1 MGQSLFV
8 TMADVKKYTAI
19 YGNVDADKIIQCVK
33 IAQDVHIQNYLGSN
47 LFEKINDLIVAGTL
61 TVGAN
66 PTYLTLNTD
75 YIKPMLI
82 HWAMVEYLPW
92 GAYTIAN
99 KSIYK
104 HTSESAENVDK
115 GEIDFLI
122 KKAESTATHYTKRF
136 LDYICQNSAT
146 YPEYNNNTSEDMYP
160 DKDVNQSNWYL

>member
-1 MGQSLFV
+1 MGQALFV

-66 PTYLTLNTD
+66 PTYLTLN
-75 YIKPMLI
+75 
-82 HWAMVEYLPW
+82 
-92 GAYTIAN
+92 TIAN